1 MVSDRYVRCP
11 ASALVGKLGHEAP
24 LHAFSQA
31 RKRLEASDLEGFAA
45 WNRIMVATKDLLN
58 EGVLKIE
65 VQHFGGYVASAS
77 RAMPGRLGVGRR
89 SAG

>member
-1 MVSDRYVRCP
+1 MICDRYVRCS
-11 ASALVGKLGHEAP
+11 ASALARKLGDNAP
-24 LHAFSQA
+24 LHAFAQA
-31 RKRLEASDLEGFAA
+31 HKRLEASDLEGFAA

-65 VQHFGGYVASAS
+65 VQHFGGCIASAS
-77 RAMPGRLGVGRR
+77 RAMPGWLGVGRC